1 MDNKLFTVKTRMTK
15 EDYHKF
21 LYVATFRRNKVII
34 PFIIILAALMAG
46 LLAFDNRQFNIIG
59 FFIFWILLALVSF
72 GTVIFKVERKNK
84 QRIKTDNTGAFDSQ
98 DILDFYDDF
107 LIVKNTAIEGQ
118 IKIRYDQFYQ
128 ILESKDYFINYSN
141 MNQASLIRKKDM
153 DEETLEKL
161 RNLYEKQI
169 GNKYKKI

>member
-1 MDNKLFTVKTRMTK
+1 MANKLFTVKTRMTK

-34 PFIIILAALMAG
+34 PFIIILAALMAA
-46 LLAFDNRQFNIIG
+46 LLTFGENQFNIIR
-59 FFIFWILLALVSF
+59 FFMFWILLAFVSF
-72 GTVIFKVERKNK
+72 SIVIFKIERRNK
-84 QRIKTDNTGAFDSQ
+84 QRIKTDNTGVFDSQ

-107 LIVKNTAIEGQ
+107 VIVKNTAIEGQ
-118 IKIRYDQFYQ
+118 SKIKYDQLYQ
-128 ILESKDYFINYSN
+128 VLESKDYFINYFN

-153 DEETLEKL
+153 DEEAIKKL
-161 RNLYEKQI
+161 RNLYEKQM